1 MQVDPIKPMS
11 KAPGTRRLK
20 LKHDELLS
28 SFGFRFNLRHYSKA
42 LATWRDNVAQVFA
55 TRAAIRKAAMFF
67 GGRQQ
72 EAVWAGWRA
81 VVVGRTTP
89 LIHPSYTR
97 DAPLIHPTYTPH
109 VPLMHPSYTSH
120 TLLIHSQYITD
131 SP

>member
-89 LIHPSYTR
+89 LIHPSYNP
-97 DAPLIHPTYTPH
+97 DAPLIHPSYTPH